1 MSIVQRILVFTL
13 SLGIL
18 FFTVELIRRKK
29 LREEYALLWILT
41 GVVVIG
47 FAMFPSVL
55 YYISEVFGLHHLTTL
70 LFITFIFLLV
80 IVLHFSTVISR
91 HSDRETELAQRLAM
105 LEWKFSDLK
114 NKKQADTEENT
125 R

>member
-1 MSIVQRILVFTL
+1 MSFAQKILVLTL
-13 SLGIL
+13 SLSVLI
-18 FFTVELIRRKK
+18 FTVELIRRRK

-55 YYISEVFGLHHLTTL
+55 YYISEMFGLHHLTTL

-91 HSDRETELAQRLAM
+91 HSDNETELAQRLAI
-105 LEWKFSDLK
+105 LELKFSDHM